1 MPVSSAARV
10 IRHAVWAWLGGCL
23 LPAVAAEP
31 AAGDIALWVRQLDA
45 PQFARR
51 EAASRDLARAGL
63 PAIDALAEAIRTGD
77 LEVACRGVEVVR
89 EMLVADDPD
98 VATAAERCLEAI
110 AADERSAAAPLAAAG
125 LEFHA
130 AGLAAA
136 ARQRLES
143 LGAVV
148 RERPA
153 VDGRGLEVEIATG
166 WRGGAADLRQLRR
179 LRGLVSV
186 GVYGVAI
193 DEATLAVIADLRQ
206 LQRIELFGTGVGV
219 EAARTLAARLPDARV
234 DVRRGGRLGVSSRTV
249 AGPCEI
255 GIVEPGSAADQAGL
269 RSGDVVLE
277 IDEDPVESFAD
288 LTSQL
293 ADREPGEVVILTVA
307 REAAADG
314 DPARIQCEV
323 RLDAW

>member
-1 MPVSSAARV
+1 MPVSSAARA
-10 IRHAVWAWLGGCL
+10 IRHAAWAWLGGCL

-31 AAGDIALWVRQLDA
+31 AAGDIALWVRQLGA
-45 PQFARR
+45 PQYARR
-51 EAASRDLARAGL
+51 EAASRDLAGAGL

-77 LEVACRGVEVVR
+77 LEVSYRGVEVVR
-89 EMLVADDPD
+89 EMLGADDPD
-98 VATAAERCLEAI
+98 VVAAAERCLESI
-110 AADERSAAAPLAAAG
+110 AADEGSAAGRLAAAG

-130 AGLAAA
+130 AGMAAA

-153 VDGRGLEVEIATG
+153 VDGRGLEIEITAG
-166 WRGGAADLRQLRR
+166 WRGGAADLRQVRL

-186 GVYGVAI
+186 GIFGVPV
-193 DEATLAVIADLRQ
+193 DEATLAAIADLRQ

-219 EAARTLAARLPDARV
+219 EAARTLAAKLPDARV

-249 AGPCEI
+249 AGPCEV

-277 IDEDPVESFAD
+277 IDEDPVESFAH

-307 REAAADG
+307 REGTTDG